1 MEQFIRH
8 NGLDSQGCDGGGEK
22 AENDLKN
29 ANNAA
34 DVTHQSQNVVSCPID
49 VLNVHAHVK
58 VN

>member
-8 NGLDSQGCDGGGEK
+8 NGLDSQGCDGGSEK
-22 AENDLKN
+22 VEHDLKN